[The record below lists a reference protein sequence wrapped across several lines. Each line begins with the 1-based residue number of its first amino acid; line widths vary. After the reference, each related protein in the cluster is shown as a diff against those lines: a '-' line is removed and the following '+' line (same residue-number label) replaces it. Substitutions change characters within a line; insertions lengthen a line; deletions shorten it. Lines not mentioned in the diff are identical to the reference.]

1 MPTMPKCPCPM
12 ANTNLL
18 TDQKVASLSLA
29 KYILPVPKPNIDS
42 TRTLAFCY
50 KNHQMNKKHIGG
62 IHLTLMDGP
71 SFKCD
76 RYKTFWFFIRI

>member
-50 KNHQMNKKHIGG
+50 KTTK
-62 IHLTLMDGP
+62 
-71 SFKCD
+71 
-76 RYKTFWFFIRI
+76 